1 MAGSR
6 TLKLSI
12 LADVDDL
19 NKKLKSADDGVE
31 ASSGKM
37 GKFGKVAG
45 AAFAAV
51 GAAAIAAAVDFTKA
65 AIEDE
70 KSASRLEQ
78 TLKSLTNAT
87 DAQVAAVEKSILN
100 ISLASG
106 VADDQ
111 LRPAYERLLR
121 STDDITK
128 SQELLNLALDLS
140 AATGKPLATVSD
152 ALGKAYDGNTT
163 ALGKLGVG
171 LDKTTLKSQTFD
183 ETVADLQK
191 RFGDFS
197 ENQANTFQGKLD
209 RMSVAFNEV
218 KETLGGFILDALQPL
233 IDLIVNQLIPKFGD
247 VASQLENTFN
257 PVVERLGKIF
267 KDVIIPVTKQWID
280 FLFKELW
287 PTIGKLLVPVF
298 EAFIAGMEKIS
309 KVFTDNKQKLQ
320 PLLDLFQD
328 LWDFTKKYLVPLF
341 STFLVKAIEDA
352 VNRIVMIVKIIMPVV
367 EAVVAGVRGL
377 INGIINAINLVISAY
392 NAVNGLWGGKDAAKI
407 QQLGATTSTS
417 TGPLGNFSMS
427 TGSVSSTV
435 SSAPAS
441 SGLSVP
447 SFSGSTSQTSGVTSA
462 TNAAAA
468 ASMAIGSF
476 GAGSF
481 RAAEAAS
488 MATVVVN
495 VNAPSAIDKEG
506 FSRAVVDALN
516 ESSYRGTGGSSALVA
531 V

>member
-1 MAGSR
+1 MAGNR

-19 NKKLKSADDGVE
+19 NKKLKSGDDAVG
-31 ASSGKM
+31 ASAEKM
-37 GKFGKVAG
+37 GKFGKVAA
-45 AAFAAV
+45 AAFVAV
-51 GAAAIAAAVDFTKA
+51 GAAAVAAAVDFTKA

-78 TLKSLTNAT
+78 TLKSLTSAT

-152 ALGKAYDGNTT
+152 ALGKAYDGNTA

-183 ETVADLQK
+183 QTVADLQK

-209 RMSVAFNEV
+209 RMNVAFNEV

-233 IDLIVNQLIPKFGD
+233 IDLIVNKMIPKFGEVSD
-247 VASQLENTFN
+247 QLDSTFK
-257 PVVERLGKIF
+257 PVLEKLGEIF
-267 KDVIIPVTKQWID
+267 KDVIIPLTEKWVN

-287 PTIGKLLVPVF
+287 PTIGDLLIPVF
-298 EAFIAGMEKIS
+298 NALWEGLQKIS
-309 KVFTDNKQKLQ
+309 KVFTDNKEKLQ
-320 PLLDLFQD
+320 PLLDLFAD
-328 LWDFTKKYLVPLF
+328 LWDFMKKYIIPLF
-341 STFLVKAIEDA
+341 STILVKAIEDA
-352 VNRIVMIVKIIMPVV
+352 VDRIVFVVKIIMPVV
-367 EAVVAGVRGL
+367 EAVVKGVRIL
-377 INGIINAINLVISAY
+377 INGIIDGINLVIGAY
-392 NAVNGLWGGKDAAKI
+392 NAINGLWGGKDAGKI
-407 QQLGATTSTS
+407 QRLGETTSTS
-417 TGPLGNFSMS
+417 TGAVGNFAMS
-427 TGSVSSTV
+427 TGSVI
-435 SSAPAS
+435 P
-441 SGLSVP
+441 
-447 SFSGSTSQTSGVTSA
+447 STSNLGLTTGTSASTGGTTTTTSGVTSA
-462 TNAAAA
+462 SNAAAA
-468 ASMAIGSF
+468 ASVAIGSF
-476 GAGSF
+476 NAGSF
-481 RAAEAAS
+481 RLAESAS
-488 MATVVVN
+488 MAPVYNIN
-495 VNAPSAIDKEG
+495 VTGALDKEG
-506 FSRAVVDALN
+506 VARQIVEIIN
-516 ESSYRGTGGSSALVA
+516 ESAARGTGGSSAFQVA
-531 V
+531 